1 MKYIILLFSYGM
13 VNDILIWEPSRSRS
27 LLVPVNQNFRFL
39 TEDQCER
46 IRIKITMNGVDKH
59 FCCSMA
65 YHGAEA
71 RLEERG
77 MARDGN
83 GLVNN

>member
-13 VNDILIWEPSRSRS
+13 VNDILIWEPSRSRN
-27 LLVPVNQNFRFL
+27 LLNQNFGFL